1 MPPLARPHERM
12 SDRACP
18 SHYHSVEPPH
28 HGLHQHEPRRFTL
41 ERADPAH
48 HGQPVRML
56 IDRMYSWRGLT
67 PVGSQHAIHHHRRT
81 TLVTSSADE
90 VFGTITV
97 GIDSHEGLQADL
109 LYRHELNV
117 FRQRGRL
124 LCEITG
130 LAVDAPLN
138 AKEALGGLF
147 HLAYIQAR
155 LIDKADDV
163 IIEVNPRHAPFYQR
177 LLGFGQIGP
186 LRHCQRVDAPAVL
199 LHLAISHMDEHIARF
214 GGTSPRNTR
223 TLYPYFF
230 SLAEQAILLTEMRQP
245 AN

>member
-1 MPPLARPHERM
+1 MTRPLERM
-12 SDRACP
+12 TDRACH
-18 SHYHSVEPPH
+18 SHYHSVEPPPRGVH
-28 HGLHQHEPRRFTL
+28 LQDPRRFTL
-41 ERADPAH
+41 ERADPVR
-48 HGQPVRML
+48 HGQTVRML

-67 PVGSQHAIHHHRRT
+67 PVGSHHGPHHNHHRT

-97 GIDSHEGLQADL
+97 GIDSPAGLQADP
-109 LYRHELNV
+109 LYRHELDA

-130 LAVDAPLN
+130 LAVDSPVQ

-163 IIEVNPRHAPFYQR
+163 VIEVNPRHAPFYQR

-186 LRHCQRVDAPAVL
+186 LRHCQRVNAPAVL
-199 LHLAISHMDEHIARF
+199 LHLAISHMDDHIARF
-214 GGTSPRNTR
+214 GGTSPKHTR

-230 SLAEQAILLTEMRQP
+230 SLAEQAALLAQMQQA